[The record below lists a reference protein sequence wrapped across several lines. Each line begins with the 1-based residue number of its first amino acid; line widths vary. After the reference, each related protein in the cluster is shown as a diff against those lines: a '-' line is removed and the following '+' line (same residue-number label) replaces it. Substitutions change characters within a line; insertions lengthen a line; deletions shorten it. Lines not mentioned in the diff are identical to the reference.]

1 MAKNTKF
8 YKVTI
13 DELSIK
19 YASVISLPKTD
30 AHTEKEYNE
39 VGEFRNEIQPSE
51 VSKGKIVSKTSYQ
64 YDETQN
70 AIVANYEFENVIYM
84 SIMNQYIHLCQ

>member
-39 VGEFRNEIQPSE
+39 VGEFRNEI
-51 VSKGKIVSKTSYQ
+51 
-64 YDETQN
+64 
-70 AIVANYEFENVIYM
+70 
-84 SIMNQYIHLCQ
+84 